1 MTSVTRWREGSSW
14 RAWPKDK
21 QEEGEGERERES
33 EAVSYLERWV
43 DEEASVLLEVG
54 FFRGIFVD
62 DDLVFVIHLVGGN
75 VRGQKLHAFRAR
87 PH

>member
-1 MTSVTRWREGSSW
+1 MEGGLVLTSLTYKTNKRRE
-14 RAWPKDK
+14 R
-21 QEEGEGERERES
+21 ERERES
-33 EAVSYLERWV
+33 GAVSYLERRV